1 LVGKDFAR
9 KIPGSWYSPG
19 RYLDERGRAF
29 VAATSIPLAAEA
41 ATTKSEQTMTAK
53 KKAKK
58 ATKKVAK
65 KSHSKKKKASPQV
78 A

>member
-1 LVGKDFAR
+1 MKALLTAFALL
-9 KIPGSWYSPG
+9 S
-19 RYLDERGRAF
+19 F

-41 ATTKSEQTMTAK
+41 ATTKVEQTMTAK

-65 KSHSKKKKASPQV
+65 KSHAKKKKASSQM